1 MRKRLIWRGGGL
13 FLCLSAGILTHTRT
27 LWAADAPVA
36 SYSALSDVLVDRART
51 EVERIQMLV
60 EQGTLP
66 RTRLDQAMATLA
78 DTEDEAILRHTLYG
92 ETRVQ
97 DMTPDQGKVMV
108 EAAQRRV
115 DRQTKIVE
123 DRQKLLEQGILARSE
138 FAPVQDELDMRK
150 QALQLATN
158 RARLLDDLR
167 QMAATEQRLE
177 QLAQAQKAS
186 AKEEMVR
193 YNGNGLFNL
202 NDLVTISNEFQKQ
215 FHHTLPVSA
224 LGQTIVHQALGLD
237 HRNRVDIALNPNQPE
252 GVWLR
257 QFLERL
263 RVPYLAFSA
272 AVAGAATAPHIHIGP
287 ESTKLKLATR

>member
-1 MRKRLIWRGGGL
+1 L
-13 FLCLSAGILTHTRT
+13 
-27 LWAADAPVA
+27 AADAPVA

-66 RTRLDQAMATLA
+66 RTRLDQAIAALA
-78 DTEDEAILRHTLYG
+78 DAEDEAILRHTLYG

-97 DMTPDQGKVMV
+97 DMTPDQGKAMV

-115 DRQTKIVE
+115 DRQTKTLE

-138 FAPVQDELDMRK
+138 FTPVQDELDMRK

-177 QLAQAQKAS
+177 QAARDQQAS
-186 AKEEMVR
+186 AKDEMLR

-215 FHHTLPVSA
+215 FRHALPVSA
-224 LGQTIVHQALGLD
+224 LGQTIVHQTLGLD
-237 HRNRVDIALNPNQPE
+237 HRNRVDIALNPSQPE
-252 GVWLR
+252 GIWLR

-263 RVPYLAFSA
+263 HVPYLAFSS

-287 ESTKLKLATR
+287 ESTKLKLAAR